1 MIQLEIVKE
10 AIAGNSGRQEIL
22 DWGEVMEQ
30 IERRII
36 EGGKEI
42 NAGVEKTDFS
52 NYPPQVSEIAAMDSA
67 LQARHGSIGLAS
79 VRRDSAP
86 PVLVR
91 VLRGDTPSGNL
102 LTIREVSQVPAFQ
115 VSGTAGINVK
125 GSGILGRIT

>member
-1 MIQLEIVKE
+1 MVLVSLYEEERSVFTKGDTVDDYDGRKLLRMGSGKVNEMIQLEIVKE

-52 NYPPQVSEIAAMDSA
+52 NYPPQVSEIAA
-67 LQARHGSIGLAS
+67 
-79 VRRDSAP
+79 V
-86 PVLVR
+86 
-91 VLRGDTPSGNL
+91 
-102 LTIREVSQVPAFQ
+102 
-115 VSGTAGINVK
+115 
-125 GSGILGRIT
+125 